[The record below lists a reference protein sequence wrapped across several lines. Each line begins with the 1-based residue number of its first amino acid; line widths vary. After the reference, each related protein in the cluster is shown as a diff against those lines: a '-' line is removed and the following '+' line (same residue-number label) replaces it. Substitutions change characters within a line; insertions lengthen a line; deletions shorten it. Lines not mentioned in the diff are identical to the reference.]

1 MKKER
6 LTVVLDPEIRKKVKI
21 TAAEKDVSVSEVV
34 EGYLKSMIER
44 EELKEDIA
52 LTKFA
57 EEREKTFSEDES
69 LTHDEV
75 WG

>member
-1 MKKER
+1 MKKKR
-6 LTVVLDPEIRKKVKI
+6 LTVVLDPEIRRKVKI
-21 TAAEKDVSVSEVV
+21 TAVERDVSVSEVV
-34 EGYLKSMIER
+34 EEYLGKMIER
-44 EELKEDIA
+44 EELEEDIA

-57 EEREKTFSEDES
+57 EEREKSFSEDKS